1 MRGFLIVINNYPILG
16 LELIRISKYQNIM
29 TTLTEISESLELD
42 LVDIESL
49 QVCVNLK
56 QITMSA
62 RRRIMMALR
71 IPMMMVELI
80 LILLMLNCF
89 MSVAV

>member
-1 MRGFLIVINNYPILG
+1 MIVINNYPILG
-16 LELIRISKYQNIM
+16 LKLIRVSKYQNIM

-89 MSVAV
+89 ISVAV

>member
-1 MRGFLIVINNYPILG
+1 MIVINNYPILG
-16 LELIRISKYQNIM
+16 LKSKRISKYQNIM

>member
-1 MRGFLIVINNYPILG
+1 
-16 LELIRISKYQNIM
+16 M

>member
-16 LELIRISKYQNIM
+16 LKSRRISKYQNMM

>member
-1 MRGFLIVINNYPILG
+1 MIVINNYPILG
-16 LELIRISKYQNIM
+16 LKSRRISKYQNMM